1 MSYDSTEDEKAE
13 WRWMERKA
21 WRLAQ
26 DLIALG
32 TPLDW
37 RPISAVANAQAHEWM
52 EAYAP
57 CQKKM
62 AFPADEAVRCALLA
76 RFRHALVTFADGR
89 ARGGPVD
96 LETASFDYFAVL
108 VDGWENGFS
117 AKWDQKD
124 PGLIPFPET
133 RTADRA

>member
-1 MSYDSTEDEKAE
+1 MNYDYSEEKAE
-13 WRWMERKA
+13 WRWMEREA

-26 DLIALG
+26 ELIMLG

-37 RPISAVANAQAHEWM
+37 RPISSEANTKARDWM
-52 EAYAP
+52 GAYAP

-62 AFPADEAVRCALLA
+62 PFPADEAVRCALLA

-89 ARGGPVD
+89 ARGAPVD
-96 LETASFDYFAVL
+96 MDGGSFDYFAVL

-117 AKWDQKD
+117 AKWDRKD

-133 RTADRA
+133 RTAGHA